1 MKSGRRVFGVI
12 NDFRGV
18 WNCPQTRESEG
29 SDRPAPGCL
38 GSQRRTSLNAQA
50 SSQLVAFRWSTGM
63 LWDAKVELVGVA
75 SDTMVKEVSSHVK
88 LIR

>member
-1 MKSGRRVFGVI
+1 MKSGWRVPGVI

-18 WNCPQTRESEG
+18 WNFPQTRESEG

-38 GSQRRTSLNAQA
+38 GSQRRTSLN
-50 SSQLVAFRWSTGM
+50 VAGRLSVGGVQVV
-63 LWDAKVELVGVA
+63 DGDVVGCQVELVGVA
-75 SDTMVKEVSSHVK
+75 SDTMVEEVSSHVK